1 MCLKIQ
7 DLVVLDLLGGEHP
20 LWSRVPLQRELSPFS
35 LTVPYGR
42 CPEIPKY
49 QSRLTTEF
57 RACQRNFAPKKLG
70 FAGPKFAWG

>member
-49 QSRLTTEF
+49 QSRLEAVKESRIVRGICG
-57 RACQRNFAPKKLG
+57 RAWFGGIA
-70 FAGPKFAWG
+70 F